1 MPQQINLSQPESV
14 TPLSGKKTA
23 VACLNRAPCFCKES
37 LGLTSLARALPVDGA
52 ALSRA
57 GRENF
62 GRDLSEQGAVGIAPL
77 NKIEDRELTDELI
90 ASIGRRQEG
99 SDRTGSKH
107 KSRER
112 CEPL

>member
-1 MPQQINLSQPESV
+1 MRC
-14 TPLSGKKTA
+14 T
-23 VACLNRAPCFCKES
+23 
-37 LGLTSLARALPVDGA
+37 
-52 ALSRA
+52 

-62 GRDLSEQGAVGIAPL
+62 DRNPSEQGAVGIATL

-107 KSRER
+107 KCGER